1 MSSVLAPAQV
11 PVLRNR
17 KRAFIFFESPFDT
30 FGPSS
35 GDDPAAAE
43 RCAILFRAYLFYFG
57 RPFRLGALR
66 SILFRGTRCWIAR
79 TTTSKL
85 Q

>member
-1 MSSVLAPAQV
+1 MVALKEWAVSYERGTHLQV

-17 KRAFIFFESPFDT
+17 KRALIFFESPFDT

-43 RCAILFRAYLFYFG
+43 R
-57 RPFRLGALR
+57 
-66 SILFRGTRCWIAR
+66 
-79 TTTSKL
+79 
-85 Q
+85 